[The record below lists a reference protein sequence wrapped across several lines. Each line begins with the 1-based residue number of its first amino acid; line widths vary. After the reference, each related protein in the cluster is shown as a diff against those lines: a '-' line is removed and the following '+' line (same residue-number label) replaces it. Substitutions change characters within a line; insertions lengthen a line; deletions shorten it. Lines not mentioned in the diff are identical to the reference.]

1 MKVAACRIRYM
12 FGDGE
17 EPWVERDDAIRLHPL
32 DSIPPN
38 RGDQTHRV
46 GLDLTI
52 ATNERYEAGLGS
64 Y

>member
-1 MKVAACRIRYM
+1 M

-52 ATNERYEAGLGS
+52 ATTKGMKRVWVFTSFN
-64 Y
+64 